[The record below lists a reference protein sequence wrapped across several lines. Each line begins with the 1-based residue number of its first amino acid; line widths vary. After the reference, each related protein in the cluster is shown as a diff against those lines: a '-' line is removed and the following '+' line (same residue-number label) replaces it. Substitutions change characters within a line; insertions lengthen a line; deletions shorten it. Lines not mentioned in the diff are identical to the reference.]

1 MPGSVKS
8 SSPWFLWPFVAVWNL
23 LGLVLNV
30 LGRIVGLVLG
40 LALMAVGIVL
50 IMTVAG
56 APLGIPVAILGLLLM
71 IRSLF

>member
-1 MPGSVKS
+1 MPGHEKG

-23 LGLVLNV
+23 LGLVLNII
-30 LGRIVGLVLG
+30 GRIVGVLLG

-50 IMTVAG
+50 TMTVAG
-56 APLGIPVAILGLLLM
+56 APVGIPVSILGFLLM